1 MPEIGDYILRG
12 VQGGAQALAG
22 GYREDQRLRVT
33 RDLAVQENQ
42 LRRDLGNVDQALANK
57 KLAIEQGRAEA
68 YKNWMDHQTW
78 MGVFDRGWDD
88 LPGWMEAR
96 IAQFP
101 VTPSGSVPVNPP
113 PSRTPGKLRQMGI
126 DASGLAPMPQPP
138 FERMGY

>member
-1 MPEIGDYILRG
+1 MDIGEYIYRG

-22 GYREDQRLRVT
+22 GYREGQRLRVT
-33 RDLAVQENQ
+33 RDLAAQENQ
-42 LRRDLGNVDQALANK
+42 LRRDLASADQHMANK

-126 DASGLAPMPQPP
+126 DASGLAPVPRLP